1 MRVNVVRT
9 ETDSHG
15 QSLPSL
21 DTRTRELI
29 CKVVFAGPVGAGVG
43 TTFRELWA
51 LIPDAASTAVIPGPG
66 DPPVYQ
72 LRFRPRPA
80 IHVQGMKLA
89 FNLWGYE
96 AEPTGQGFERTLDGV
111 DAVVFVADSDPVA
124 RKRNEAALREVND
137 ALAEAGSRSSKTA
150 MLMQYNK
157 RDLKDAVAIP
167 EMETQLNPMA
177 WPFVATAASRSQ
189 GLQELLDRISTVVP
203 AHLLGSAADGRG
215 QSPTDSMTSAFV
227 RAERKLFKREPAP
240 QLPPATIKS
249 DEDRTVLGA
258 SGASPFAAKPIP
270 IPSTPMQSQTARE
283 EASSEGPAVAGMA
296 VTAAETTLRT
306 PEVIDVDVPDLAGY
320 TVHKLGTPEMLN
332 PRWVVLP
339 FIATAPS
346 HRPGEDEEEAVEIE
360 LRVRL
365 GRGVKVKPVK
375 KPPAPPT
382 PEGAQRSGS
391 PEDAPGAAPVVAG
404 AASVRTARKDPAS
417 ANRLMPRNWV
427 IFAVVLLLV
436 VVVAYLLG
444 STLS

>member
-1 MRVNVVRT
+1 MRVDVVRT
-9 ETDSHG
+9 EPDSHG

-96 AEPTGQGFERTLDGV
+96 AEPTGQGFVRTLDGV
-111 DAVVFVADSDPVA
+111 DALVFVADSDPVA
-124 RKRNEAALREVND
+124 RKRNQVALREVNE
-137 ALAEAGSRSSKTA
+137 ALAEAGYQAGKTA
-150 MLMQYNK
+150 LLMQYNK

-167 EMETQLNPMA
+167 ELETQLNPMA

-203 AHLLGSAADGRG
+203 SHLLGSSAEGRG
-215 QSPTDSMTSAFV
+215 QSPTDSMTSAFA
-227 RAERKLFKREPAP
+227 RAERKLFKREPDP
-240 QLPPATIKS
+240 QLPPSTVKS

-258 SGASPFAAKPIP
+258 SGASPFAAKPLP
-270 IPSTPMQSQTARE
+270 IPAAPIQPHVVPE
-283 EASSEGPAVAGMA
+283 EVSGEGPAVAGMA

-306 PEVIDVDVPDLAGY
+306 PEVMDVDVPDLAGY
-320 TVHKLGTPEMLN
+320 TVRKLGTPEMLN

-339 FIATAPS
+339 FIATTPS
-346 HRPGEDEEEAVEIE
+346 QRPGEDEEEAVEIE

-365 GRGVKVKPVK
+365 GKGLKVKPVK
-375 KPPAPPT
+375 TPA
-382 PEGAQRSGS
+382 
-391 PEDAPGAAPVVAG
+391 AAP
-404 AASVRTARKDPAS
+404 AATP
-417 ANRLMPRNWV
+417 
-427 IFAVVLLLV
+427 
-436 VVVAYLLG
+436 
-444 STLS
+444 